1 MLPHGSS
8 ATVDRRDVHAMRR
21 WNGLWRRR
29 AARETI
35 VQAAKA
41 ALAAVLA
48 LLATQRL
55 GVTLLV
61 EQGTGVQAFLGP
73 YAAVLTV
80 TSTVRRSWT
89 GTGRQA
95 VLVVLGVLLAFVAGH
110 LVPATAPALA
120 AVVLVGL
127 LLGRWRKLAPDGDW
141 VAITA
146 LILLLDG
153 SAARPDELLA
163 WVLSSL
169 VGAVIGA
176 AVNTLVL
183 PPLHLQGARDAVLSL
198 TAAIAGELRT
208 VADGVGSGWSIPD
221 AAAWSAGA
229 RGLRASVARAHDAV
243 GVGRE
248 SMRWNPRRRT
258 ILRTDS
264 PLTGPGVAQ
273 AARSAG
279 RTRGPDRG
287 TARRPRRIRRP
298 AARPGAGRAARSP
311 GHRGR
316 GVGRTSRPRPRRGTG
331 RSHRTAARPAGRRRT
346 RPRAHP
352 QHLPGDDR
360 RRDQRSHPR
369 PALGSGRGPT
379 VTVKAFGHRSGFSTA
394 RRAGPGMPPRT
405 PAH

>member
-1 MLPHGSS
+1 MTRG
-8 ATVDRRDVHAMRR
+8 DVRAVGR
-21 WNGLWRRR
+21 WSGLLRRR
-29 AARETI
+29 GARETA

-48 LLATQRL
+48 LLATQWL
-55 GVTLLV
+55 GVTLLA

-73 YAAVLTV
+73 YAAVLAV

-89 GTGRQA
+89 GAGRQA
-95 VLVVLGVLLAFVAGH
+95 VLVVLGVLLAFAVGH

-120 AVVLVGL
+120 LVVVVGL

-141 VAITA
+141 LAITA
-146 LILLLDG
+146 LILLLNG

-208 VADGVGSGWSIPD
+208 VADGVRSGWSTPD
-221 AAAWSAGA
+221 ATAWLTGA
-229 RGLRASVARAHDAV
+229 RGLRASVAGAHDAV

-264 PLTGPGVAQ
+264 PLTGPAVAQ
-273 AARSAG
+273 QLDRLAERVVQIAVLLADLAEFDDQPPDPAMAELLGRLATAVEALGARAGHDLDEELDAPAAQLRDLRADAELD
-279 RTRGPDRG
+279 PAHVRG
-287 TARRPRRIRRP
+287 TCLVTVADAIGDLTP
-298 AARPGAGRAARSP
+298 AS
-311 GHRGR
+311 
-316 GVGRTSRPRPRRGTG
+316 SPRP
-331 RSHRTAARPAGRRRT
+331 
-346 RPRAHP
+346 
-352 QHLPGDDR
+352 
-360 RRDQRSHPR
+360 
-369 PALGSGRGPT
+369 
-379 VTVKAFGHRSGFSTA
+379 
-394 RRAGPGMPPRT
+394 
-405 PAH
+405 